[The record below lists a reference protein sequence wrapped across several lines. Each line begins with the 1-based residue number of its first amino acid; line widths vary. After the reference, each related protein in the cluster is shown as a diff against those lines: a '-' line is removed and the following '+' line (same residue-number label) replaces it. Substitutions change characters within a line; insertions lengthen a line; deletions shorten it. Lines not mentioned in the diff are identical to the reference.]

1 MKPET
6 IPIRLMMT
14 CTAVKVESDMPSIMF
29 AGSFPNRA
37 EIVRCRV
44 NNFHKVAGDD
54 DWKDRRVKPAF
65 RPE

>member
-1 MKPET
+1 
-6 IPIRLMMT
+6 
-14 CTAVKVESDMPSIMF
+14 MF

-44 NNFHKVAGDD
+44 KNFHKMTGDD